1 MPRRATI
8 KDVAALAGVSLKTV
22 SRVINREP
30 GVSVALIAR
39 VERAVGQLDYRHN
52 LAASN
57 LRRGQRTQSIGVLL
71 HDHANAFSANVLRAI
86 EDRARSVGVAVLS
99 ASLDDESEREA
110 AMATDLVSRRVDG
123 LIVMPTS
130 ADQSY
135 LLSEIRAGLSV
146 VAVDRPAQG
155 VHVDTVVVDNV
166 AGTRVAMTHL
176 LARGHVT
183 IACLTDR
190 QTIWTA
196 RQRLQGYRQALDAA
210 GIEYDD
216 RLVVPDLT
224 SDATAKDA
232 VLRLL
237 DLPHPP
243 TAIFAGR
250 NNLAVGS
257 VRALRER
264 DLARRVALVSFDDFP
279 MADLLEP
286 AVTVI
291 RQDLRALGAKAAD
304 LLFARMGGSA
314 AAPELVQLTT
324 TQVERGSG
332 EINPSGVTPTR

>member
-30 GVSVALIAR
+30 GVSEALIAR
-39 VERAVGQLDYRHN
+39 VQEAVEQLNYRHN

-57 LRRGQRTQSIGVLL
+57 LRRGHRTQSIGVLL
-71 HDHANAFSANVLRAI
+71 DDHANPFSANVLRAI

-135 LLSEIRAGLSV
+135 LLTEIRAGLPV

-155 VHVDTVVVDNV
+155 VHVDTVVVDNL
-166 AGTRVAMTHL
+166 AGARTAVNHL
-176 LARGHVT
+176 IARGHT
-183 IACLTDR
+183 RIACLTDR
-190 QTIWTA
+190 QAIWTA
-196 RQRLQGYRQALDAA
+196 RQRLQGYREALRTA
-210 GIEYDD
+210 GIDADD

-224 SDATAKDA
+224 SDGAAKSA

-237 DLPHPP
+237 ELPQPP
-243 TAIFAGR
+243 TAIFAAR
-250 NNLAVGS
+250 NILAVGT

-264 DLARRVALVSFDDFP
+264 GLAHRVAVLSFDDFP

-291 RQDLRALGAKAAD
+291 RQDLRAIGAAAAD
-304 LLFARMGGSA
+304 LLFARMGGSTEPPA
-314 AAPELVQLTT
+314 LIEHATT
-324 TQVERGSG
+324 LIERGSG
-332 EINPSGVTPTR
+332 EIPPPG

>member
-30 GVSVALIAR
+30 GVSDALIAR
-39 VERAVGQLDYRHN
+39 VQQAAEQLNYRHN

-110 AMATDLVSRRVDG
+110 TMATDLVSRRVDG

-135 LLSEIRAGLSV
+135 LLAEIRAGLPV

-155 VHVDTVVVDNV
+155 VHVDTVVVDNLQGAHTAV
-166 AGTRVAMTHL
+166 NHL
-176 LARGHVT
+176 LGRGHVR

-190 QTIWTA
+190 QVIWTA
-196 RQRLQGYRQALDAA
+196 RQRLQGYREALQRA
-210 GIEYDD
+210 GIDHDD
-216 RLVVPDLT
+216 GLVVPDLT
-224 SDATAKDA
+224 SDGAAKAA

-237 DLPHPP
+237 ERPEPP
-243 TAIFAGR
+243 TAIFAAR
-250 NNLAVGS
+250 NNLAVGT
-257 VRALRER
+257 VRALREVG
-264 DLARRVALVSFDDFP
+264 LAHQVAMVGFDDFP

-291 RQDLRALGAKAAD
+291 RQDLRALGAAAAD
-304 LLFARMGGSA
+304 LLFARMGGST
-314 AAPELVQLTT
+314 APPTLIEHGTLLIV
-324 TQVERGSG
+324 RGSG
-332 EINPSGVTPTR
+332 EIPPRGLTAVS

>member
-30 GVSVALIAR
+30 GVSETLITR
-39 VERAVGQLDYRHN
+39 VQEAAEQLNYRHN

-57 LRRGQRTQSIGVLL
+57 LRRGHRTQSIGVLL
-71 HDHANAFSANVLRAI
+71 DDHANPFSANVLRAI

-110 AMATDLVSRRVDG
+110 AMATDLVARRVDG

-135 LLSEIRAGLSV
+135 LLAEIRAGLPV

-155 VHVDTVVVDNV
+155 VHVDTVVVDNLSGARTAV
-166 AGTRVAMTHL
+166 SHLTR
-176 LARGHVT
+176 RGHT
-183 IACLTDR
+183 RIACLTDR
-190 QTIWTA
+190 QAIWTA
-196 RQRLQGYRQALDAA
+196 RQRLQGYREALHAVGIDA
-210 GIEYDD
+210 DD
-216 RLVVPDLT
+216 HLVVPDLT
-224 SDATAKDA
+224 SDSEAKAA

-237 DLPHPP
+237 DLPDPP
-243 TAIFAGR
+243 TAIFAAR
-250 NNLAVGS
+250 NILAVGT

-264 DLARRVALVSFDDFP
+264 GRADEVAVVSFDDFP

-291 RQDLRALGAKAAD
+291 RQDLRAIGAAAAD
-304 LLFARMGGSA
+304 LLFARMGGSTEPPILA
-314 AAPELVQLTT
+314 EHGTT
-324 TQVERGSG
+324 LIERGSG
-332 EINPSGVTPTR
+332 EIAPPGLTAVS